1 MRVRKRRP
9 RAIPRQTGASA
20 GRTILRGM
28 PRFLSVL
35 RGLLLVTPLL
45 AVTDP
50 VAAEVVKFEITG
62 RAPIGSSG
70 YEKITGIARFAINP
84 RAPGNAVIAD
94 VDRAPVNLDGK
105 VEFSSDVYIL
115 RPIDPARSNGVALV
129 DVLNRGRKI
138 VLGGFNPGATND
150 PVTDADLGDGF
161 LMQRGYTV
169 VWVGW
174 EFDIR
179 RVSGRQGEA
188 ERGAGLAIEIP
199 SARGV
204 SGVIRASVTPNDAGP
219 QTMGDLAGYRPI
231 DDNAPDTTLSV
242 RDGEFGAKTLI
253 SRDRFTVRG
262 NQVTLT
268 GGFEKG
274 RTYELSYRPTEWPV
288 SGLGLAAYR
297 DFALWIKHAPDAVAR
312 AGTLI
317 GFGSSQSG
325 RFLRTFLYDGF
336 NTDEQGRQVLDG
348 AMVHIAGA
356 ARLSIN
362 VRGAQPTA
370 LSMYSTTQFPYATS
384 AERDPVSRRT
394 DGLLDNARARVT
406 QPKVMFTNTAV
417 EYWGGGRAA
426 ALIHTTP
433 DGMRDLVLPPTV
445 RAYFLTGAQHS
456 AAPFPVPAGGV
467 GQQPANP
474 LEYWWTLRALL
485 VAMTDWVVKGT
496 EPPPSQVPR
505 VADGTLVPVSKL
517 RFPVI
522 PSVQGP
528 ARIQGPRYEDRDLP
542 FLVPQVDAD
551 GNELAGIRTAEQRVP
566 VATYTG
572 WNFRH
577 ASIGGTDQLVSLLGM
592 ALPFATTKTARTTS
606 GDPRLSLEERYP
618 TKDAYLAQASTVI
631 DALVTGRYLL
641 PGDAARVRSRI
652 EAHWPSVR

>member
-1 MRVRKRRP
+1 MS
-9 RAIPRQTGASA
+9 TS
-20 GRTILRGM
+20 L
-28 PRFLSVL
+28 PRFLLLVC
-35 RGLLLVTPLL
+35 LLL
-45 AVTDP
+45 
-50 VAAEVVKFEITG
+50 AAAAPARADVVRFDITS

-70 YEKITGIARFAINP
+70 YEKIVGIAHFAVNP
-84 RAPGNAVIAD
+84 RAPGNSVIAD
-94 VDRAPVNLDGK
+94 VDKAPVNLDGK

-115 RPIDPARSNGVALV
+115 RPLDAATSNGVALV

-138 VLGGFNPGATND
+138 VLGGFNRGATND
-150 PVTDADLGDGF
+150 PVTDADLGDAF

-179 RVSGRQGEA
+179 RISGRQGEA
-188 ERGAGLAIEIP
+188 ERGAGMAIQIP

-204 SGVIRASVTPNDAGP
+204 SDVIRAGFTPNDDGP
-219 QTMGDLAGYRPI
+219 QTVGDLAGYRPT
-231 DDNAPDTTLSV
+231 DDNARDTTLSV

-253 SRDRFTVRG
+253 ARERFTVRG

-274 RTYELSYRPTEWPV
+274 RTYELTYRPTEWPV

-297 DFALWIKHAPDAVAR
+297 DLASWVKYAPDAVAK
-312 AGTLI
+312 AGKLI

-325 RFLRTFLYDGF
+325 RFLRSFLYDGF

-348 AMVHIAGA
+348 VMVHIAGA

-394 DGLLDNARARVT
+394 DGLLDNARAGAT

-433 DGMRDLVLPPTV
+433 DGKRDLVLPPNV

-456 AAPFPVPAGGV
+456 SAPFPVPAGGL

-496 EPPPSQVPR
+496 EPPASQVPKL
-505 VADGTLVPVSKL
+505 ADGTLVPIAKL
-517 RFPVI
+517 KFPAL
-522 PSVQGP
+522 PGVQSP
-528 ARIQGPRYEDRDLP
+528 ALIQGPRHDGRDLP

-572 WNFRH
+572 WNFRN
-577 ASIGGTDQLVSLLGM
+577 ASIGGTNQLVSLLGM
-592 ALPFATTKTARTTS
+592 ALPLAKTKAAREKA
-606 GDPRLSLEERYP
+606 GDPRLSVDERYP
-618 TKDAYLAQASTVI
+618 TKEAYVAKASVVI
-631 DALVTGRYLL
+631 DALVKSGYLL
-641 PGDAARVRSRI
+641 PGDAAGVKSRI
-652 EAHWPSVR
+652 EAHWQSFH

>member
-1 MRVRKRRP
+1 MSTFFP
-9 RAIPRQTGASA
+9 RACCLPV
-20 GRTILRGM
+20 
-28 PRFLSVL
+28 FC
-35 RGLLLVTPLL
+35 LLLAWASP
-45 AVTDP
+45 ARAD
-50 VAAEVVKFEITG
+50 VVRFDITS

-70 YEKITGIARFAINP
+70 YEKIVGIAHFAVNP
-84 RAPGNAVIAD
+84 RAPGNSVIAD
-94 VDRAPVNLDGK
+94 VDKAPVNLDGK

-115 RPIDPARSNGVALV
+115 RPLDTAKSNGVALV

-138 VLGGFNPGATND
+138 VLGGFNRGASND
-150 PVTDADLGDGF
+150 PVTEADLGDGF
-161 LMQRGYTV
+161 LMQRGFTV

-179 RVSGRQGEA
+179 RVSSRQGEA
-188 ERGAGLAIEIP
+188 ERGAGMAIQIP

-204 SGVIRASVTPNDAGP
+204 SDVIRASFTPNDDGP
-219 QTMGDLAGYRPI
+219 QTVGDLAGYRPT
-231 DDNAPDTTLSV
+231 DDNARDTTLSV

-253 SRDRFTVRG
+253 ARERFTVRG

-274 RTYELSYRPTEWPV
+274 RTYELTYRPTEWPV

-297 DFALWIKHAPDAVAR
+297 DLASWVKHAPDAVAK
-312 AGTLI
+312 AGKLI

-325 RFLRTFLYDGF
+325 RFLRSFLYDGF

-348 AMVHIAGA
+348 VMVHIAGA

-394 DGLLDNARARVT
+394 DGLLDNARARAT

-433 DGMRDLVLPPTV
+433 DGKRDLVLPPNV

-456 AAPFPVPAGGV
+456 AAPFPVPAGGQ

-474 LEYWWTLRALL
+474 LEYWWTMRALL
-485 VAMTDWVVKGT
+485 VAMTDWVVSGV
-496 EPPPSQVPR
+496 EPPPSQVPKL
-505 VADGTLVPVSKL
+505 ADGTLVPVTKL
-517 RFPVI
+517 KFPAL
-522 PSVQGP
+522 PGVQSP
-528 ARIQGPRYEDRDLP
+528 AIVQGPRYDGRDLP

-566 VATYTG
+566 MATYTG
-572 WNFRH
+572 WNFRN
-577 ASIGGTDQLVSLLGM
+577 AAIGGTKQLVSLLGM
-592 ALPFATTKTARTTS
+592 ALPFAKTKAERGAS
-606 GDPRLSLEERYP
+606 GDPRLSVEERYP
-618 TKDAYLAQASTVI
+618 SKEAYLAQVTAVT
-631 DALVTGRYLL
+631 DALVKGRYLL
-641 PGDAARVRSRI
+641 ADDANGVRLRI
-652 EAHWPSVR
+652 DAHWPR

>member
-1 MRVRKRRP
+1 MS
-9 RAIPRQTGASA
+9 TF
-20 GRTILRGM
+20 LRCG
-28 PRFLSVL
+28 LSL
-35 RGLLLVTPLL
+35 LCLLL
-45 AVTDP
+45 
-50 VAAEVVKFEITG
+50 AAAAPARADVVRFEITS
-62 RAPIGSSG
+62 RAPIGTSG
-70 YEKITGIARFAINP
+70 YEKIVGIAHFAVNP
-84 RAPGNAVIAD
+84 RAPGNSVIAD
-94 VDRAPVNLDGK
+94 VDKAPMNLDGK

-115 RPIDPARSNGVALV
+115 RPLDAAKSNGVALV

-138 VLGGFNPGATND
+138 VLGGFNRGATND

-179 RVSGRQGEA
+179 RISGRQGEA
-188 ERGAGLAIEIP
+188 ERGAGMAIQIP

-204 SGVIRASVTPNDAGP
+204 SDVIRASFTPNDDGP
-219 QTMGDLAGYRPI
+219 QTVGDLAGYRPT
-231 DDNAPDTTLSV
+231 DDNARDTTLSV

-253 SRDRFTVRG
+253 ARERFTMRG

-274 RTYELSYRPTEWPV
+274 RTYELTYRPTEWPV

-297 DFALWIKHAPDAVAR
+297 DLASWVKHAPDAVAK
-312 AGTLI
+312 AKTLI

-348 AMVHIAGA
+348 VMVHIAGA

-370 LSMYSTTQFPYATS
+370 LSMYSTTQFPYAAS

-394 DGLLDNARARVT
+394 DGLLDNARARAT

-433 DGMRDLVLPPTV
+433 DGKRDLVLPPNV

-456 AAPFPVPAGGV
+456 SAPFPVPAGGL

-474 LEYWWTLRALL
+474 LEYWWTMRALL
-485 VAMTDWVVKGT
+485 VAMTDWVVKGA
-496 EPPPSQVPR
+496 EPPPSQVPKL
-505 VADGTLVPVSKL
+505 ADGTLVPVAKL
-517 RFPVI
+517 KFPAL
-522 PSVQGP
+522 PGVQSP
-528 ARIQGPRYEDRDLP
+528 AVIQGPRHEGRDLP

-566 VATYTG
+566 MATYTG
-572 WNFRH
+572 WNFRN
-577 ASIGGTDQLVSLLGM
+577 ASIGGTNQLVNLLGM
-592 ALPFATTKTARTTS
+592 ALPFAKTKAERDKA
-606 GDPRLSLEERYP
+606 GDPRVSVDERYP
-618 TKDAYLAQASTVI
+618 TKDAYLAKAAAVT
-631 DALVTGRYLL
+631 DALVKGGYLL
-641 PGDAARVRSRI
+641 PGDVEGVRARI
-652 EAHWPSVR
+652 DAHWPR

>member
-1 MRVRKRRP
+1 
-9 RAIPRQTGASA
+9 
-20 GRTILRGM
+20 M
-28 PRFLSVL
+28 PRFLALSRRLPVL
-35 RGLLLVTPLL
+35 CLLL
-45 AVTDP
+45 AAARP
-50 VAAEVVKFEITG
+50 VEADVVRFDITS
-62 RAPIGSSG
+62 RAPVGTSG
-70 YEKITGIARFAINP
+70 YEKIVGIAHFAVNP
-84 RAPGNAVIAD
+84 RAPGNSVIAD
-94 VDRAPVNLDGK
+94 VDKAPVNLDGK

-115 RPIDPARSNGVALV
+115 RPLDAAKSNGVALV

-138 VLGGFNPGATND
+138 ALGGFNRGATND

-179 RVSGRQGEA
+179 RISGRQGEA
-188 ERGAGLAIEIP
+188 ERGAGLAIQIP

-204 SGVIRASVTPNDAGP
+204 SDVIRASFTPNDDGP
-219 QTMGDLAGYRPI
+219 QTVGDLAGYRPT
-231 DDNAPDTTLSV
+231 DDNAKDTTLSV

-253 SRDRFTVRG
+253 ARERFTVRG

-274 RTYELSYRPTEWPV
+274 RTYELTYRPTEWPV

-297 DFALWIKHAPDAVAR
+297 DLASWVKHAPDAVAT
-312 AGTLI
+312 AKTLI

-348 AMVHIAGA
+348 VMVHIAGA

-370 LSMYSTTQFPYATS
+370 LSMYSTTQFPYATT

-394 DGLLDNARARVT
+394 DGLLDNARARAT

-433 DGMRDLVLPPTV
+433 DGKRDLVLPPNV

-456 AAPFPVPAGGV
+456 SAPFPVPVGGL

-474 LEYWWTLRALL
+474 LEYWWTMRALL
-485 VAMTDWVVKGT
+485 VAMTDWVVKGA
-496 EPPPSQVPR
+496 EPPASQVPKL
-505 VADGTLVPVSKL
+505 ADGTLVPITKL
-517 RFPVI
+517 RFPAL
-522 PSVQGP
+522 PGVQSP
-528 ARIQGPRYEDRDLP
+528 ALIQGPRQDGRDLP

-551 GNELAGIRTAEQRVP
+551 GNELSGIRTAEQRVP

-572 WNFRH
+572 WNFRN
-577 ASIGGTDQLVSLLGM
+577 ASIGGTNQLVNLLGM
-592 ALPFATTKTARTTS
+592 ALPFATTKAER
-606 GDPRLSLEERYP
+606 GKADPRLSVEERYP
-618 TKDAYLAQASTVI
+618 TKDAYLAKASAVTE
-631 DALVTGRYLL
+631 ALVQARYLL
-641 PGDAARVRSRI
+641 PGDAASVMSRI
-652 EAHWPSVR
+652 DAHWPR

>member
-1 MRVRKRRP
+1 M
-9 RAIPRQTGASA
+9 S
-20 GRTILRGM
+20 
-28 PRFLSVL
+28 RFLALPRCLVVL
-35 RGLLLVTPLL
+35 CLLI
-45 AVTDP
+45 
-50 VAAEVVKFEITG
+50 VAAGPARADVTRFEITS
-62 RAPIGSSG
+62 RAPIGNSG
-70 YEKITGIARFAINP
+70 YEKIVGIAHFAVNP

-94 VDRAPVNLDGK
+94 VDKAPANLDGK

-115 RPIDPARSNGVALV
+115 RPLDAATSNGVALV

-138 VLGGFNPGATND
+138 VLGGFNRGATND

-188 ERGAGLAIEIP
+188 ERGAGMAIQIP

-204 SGVIRASVTPNDAGP
+204 SDVIRASFTPNDDGP
-219 QTMGDLAGYRPI
+219 QTVGDLAGYRPT
-231 DDNAPDTTLSV
+231 DDNARDTTLSV
-242 RDGEFGAKTLI
+242 RDGEFGAKTVI
-253 SRDRFTVRG
+253 ARERFTMRG
-262 NQVTLT
+262 NQITLA

-274 RTYELSYRPTEWPV
+274 RTYELIYRPTEWPV

-297 DFALWIKHAPDAVAR
+297 DFATWVKHAPDAVAK
-312 AGTLI
+312 AEKLI

-325 RFLRTFLYDGF
+325 RFLRSFLYDGF

-348 AMVHIAGA
+348 VMVHIAGA

-370 LSMYSTTQFPYATS
+370 LSMYATTQFPFATS
-384 AERDPVSRRT
+384 AERDPASRRT
-394 DGLLDNARARVT
+394 DGLLDNARARAT

-433 DGMRDLVLPPTV
+433 DGKRDLVLPPNV

-456 AAPFPVPAGGV
+456 SAPFPVPAGGQ

-474 LEYWWTLRALL
+474 LEYWWTMRALL
-485 VAMTDWVVKGT
+485 VGMTDWVVKGT
-496 EPPPSQVPR
+496 PPPPSQVPTI
-505 VADGTLVPVSKL
+505 AGGTLVPVAKL
-517 RFPVI
+517 RFPKV
-522 PSVQGP
+522 PGVQNP
-528 ARIQGPRYEDRDLP
+528 ALIQGPRVDGRDLP

-551 GNELAGIRTAEQRVP
+551 GNELSGIRTAEQQAP
-566 VATYTG
+566 MATYTG
-572 WNFRH
+572 WNFRN
-577 ASIGGTDQLVSLLGM
+577 AAIGGTNQLVNLLGM
-592 ALPFATTKTARTTS
+592 ALPFATTKAGREKA
-606 GDPRLSLEERYP
+606 GDPRLSVEERYP
-618 TKDAYLAQASTVI
+618 AKDAYLAKASAVT
-631 DALVTGRYLL
+631 DALVKSRYLL
-641 PGDAARVRSRI
+641 PEDAANVRSRI
-652 EAHWPSVR
+652 EAHWPR

>member
-1 MRVRKRRP
+1 
-9 RAIPRQTGASA
+9 
-20 GRTILRGM
+20 M
-28 PRFLSVL
+28 PRFLALSRRLPVL
-35 RGLLLVTPLL
+35 CLLL
-45 AVTDP
+45 AAARP
-50 VAAEVVKFEITG
+50 VEADVVRFDITS
-62 RAPIGSSG
+62 RAPVGTSG
-70 YEKITGIARFAINP
+70 YEKIVGIAHFAVNP
-84 RAPGNAVIAD
+84 RAPGNSVIAD
-94 VDRAPVNLDGK
+94 VDKAPVNLDGK

-115 RPIDPARSNGVALV
+115 RPLDAAKSNGVALV

-138 VLGGFNPGATND
+138 VLGGFNRGATND

-179 RVSGRQGEA
+179 RISGRQGEA
-188 ERGAGLAIEIP
+188 ERGAGLAIQIP

-204 SGVIRASVTPNDAGP
+204 SDVIRASFTPNDDGP
-219 QTMGDLAGYRPI
+219 QTVGDLAGYRPT
-231 DDNAPDTTLSV
+231 DDNAKDTTLSV

-253 SRDRFTVRG
+253 ARERFTVRG

-274 RTYELSYRPTEWPV
+274 RTYELTYRPTEWPV

-297 DFALWIKHAPDAVAR
+297 DLASWVKHAPEAVAT
-312 AGTLI
+312 AKTLI

-348 AMVHIAGA
+348 VMVHIAGA

-370 LSMYSTTQFPYATS
+370 LSMYSTTQFPYATT

-394 DGLLDNARARVT
+394 DGLLDNARARAT

-433 DGMRDLVLPPTV
+433 DGKRDLVLPPNV

-456 AAPFPVPAGGV
+456 SAPFPVPAGGL

-474 LEYWWTLRALL
+474 LEYWWTMRALL
-485 VAMTDWVVKGT
+485 VAMTDWVVKGA
-496 EPPPSQVPR
+496 EPPASQVPKL
-505 VADGTLVPVSKL
+505 ADGTLVPITKL
-517 RFPVI
+517 RFPAL
-522 PSVQGP
+522 PGVQSP
-528 ARIQGPRYEDRDLP
+528 ALIQGPRQDGRDLP

-572 WNFRH
+572 WNFRN
-577 ASIGGTDQLVSLLGM
+577 ASIGGTNQLVNLLGM
-592 ALPFATTKTARTTS
+592 ALPFATTKAER
-606 GDPRLSLEERYP
+606 GKADPRLSVEERYP
-618 TKDAYLAQASTVI
+618 TKDAYLAKASAVTE
-631 DALVTGRYLL
+631 ALVQARYLL
-641 PGDAARVRSRI
+641 PGDAASVMSRI
-652 EAHWPSVR
+652 DAHWPR

>member
-1 MRVRKRRP
+1 MSK
-9 RAIPRQTGASA
+9 
-20 GRTILRGM
+20 
-28 PRFLSVL
+28 FLGCGLSCL
-35 RGLLLVTPLL
+35 CLLLAAAGPARADVVRFDVTS
-45 AVTDP
+45 
-50 VAAEVVKFEITG
+50 
-62 RAPIGSSG
+62 RAPVGNSG
-70 YEKITGIARFAINP
+70 YEKIVGIAHFAVNP

-94 VDRAPVNLDGK
+94 VDKAPVNLDGK

-115 RPIDPARSNGVALV
+115 RPLDAAKSNGVALV

-138 VLGGFNPGATND
+138 VLGGFNRGATND

-179 RVSGRQGEA
+179 RISGRQGEA
-188 ERGAGLAIEIP
+188 ERGAGMAIQIP

-204 SGVIRASVTPNDAGP
+204 SDVIRASFTPNDDGP
-219 QTMGDLAGYRPI
+219 QTVGDLAGYRPT
-231 DDNAPDTTLSV
+231 DDNARDTTLSV

-253 SRDRFTVRG
+253 ARERFTVRG

-274 RTYELSYRPTEWPV
+274 RTYELTYRPTEWPV
-288 SGLGLAAYR
+288 AGLGLAAYR
-297 DFALWIKHAPDAVAR
+297 DLASWVKYAPDAVAK
-312 AGTLI
+312 AGKLI

-325 RFLRTFLYDGF
+325 RFLRSFLYDGF
-336 NTDEQGRQVLDG
+336 NADEQGRQVLDG
-348 AMVHIAGA
+348 VMVHIAGA

-384 AERDPVSRRT
+384 AERDPLSRRT
-394 DGLLDNARARVT
+394 DGLLDNARARAT

-433 DGMRDLVLPPTV
+433 DGKRDLVLPPNV

-456 AAPFPVPAGGV
+456 SAPFPVPAGGL

-474 LEYWWTLRALL
+474 LEYWWTMRALL
-485 VAMTDWVVKGT
+485 VAMTDWVVKGS
-496 EPPPSQVPR
+496 EPPASQVPKL
-505 VADGTLVPVSKL
+505 ADGTLVPIARLK
-517 RFPVI
+517 FPVLRG
-522 PSVQGP
+522 VQSP
-528 ARIQGPRYEDRDLP
+528 TIIQGPRHEGRDLP

-551 GNELAGIRTAEQRVP
+551 GNELSGIRTAEQRVP
-566 VATYTG
+566 MATYAG
-572 WNFRH
+572 WNFRN
-577 ASIGGTDQLVSLLGM
+577 ASIGGTNQLVSLLGM
-592 ALPFATTKTARTTS
+592 ALPFAKTKAEREKA

-618 TKDAYLAQASTVI
+618 AKDAYLAKASAVT
-631 DALVTGRYLL
+631 DALVAGRYLL
-641 PGDAARVRSRI
+641 AGDVAGVTSRI
-652 EAHWPSVR
+652 EAHWQSFH

>member
-1 MRVRKRRP
+1 M
-9 RAIPRQTGASA
+9 S
-20 GRTILRGM
+20 
-28 PRFLSVL
+28 RFLALPRCVPL
-35 RGLLLVTPLL
+35 VCLLLAAAGPARADVVRFDVTS
-45 AVTDP
+45 
-50 VAAEVVKFEITG
+50 
-62 RAPIGSSG
+62 RAPIGASG
-70 YEKITGIARFAINP
+70 YEKIVGIAHFAVNP
-84 RAPGNAVIAD
+84 RAPGNSVIAD
-94 VDRAPVNLDGK
+94 VDKAPVNLDGK

-115 RPIDPARSNGVALV
+115 RPLDAAKSNGVALV

-138 VLGGFNPGATND
+138 VLGGFNRGATND

-179 RVSGRQGEA
+179 RISGRQGEA
-188 ERGAGLAIEIP
+188 ERGAGMAIQIP

-204 SGVIRASVTPNDAGP
+204 SDVIRASFTPNDDGP
-219 QTMGDLAGYRPI
+219 QTVGDLAGYRPT
-231 DDNAPDTTLSV
+231 DDNAKDTTLSV

-253 SRDRFTVRG
+253 ARERFTVRG

-274 RTYELSYRPTEWPV
+274 RTYELTYRPTEWPV

-297 DFALWIKHAPDAVAR
+297 DLASWVKHAPDAVAT
-312 AGTLI
+312 AKTLI

-336 NTDEQGRQVLDG
+336 NTDEHGRQVLDG
-348 AMVHIAGA
+348 VMVHIAGA

-370 LSMYSTTQFPYATS
+370 LSMYSTTQFPYATT

-394 DGLLDNARARVT
+394 DGLLDNARTRAT

-433 DGMRDLVLPPTV
+433 DGKRDLVLPPNV

-456 AAPFPVPAGGV
+456 SAPFPVPPGGL

-474 LEYWWTLRALL
+474 LEYWWTMRALL
-485 VAMTDWVVKGT
+485 VAMTDWVVKGA
-496 EPPPSQVPR
+496 EPPASQVPKL
-505 VADGTLVPVSKL
+505 ADGTLVPITKL
-517 RFPVI
+517 RFPAL
-522 PSVQGP
+522 PGVQSP
-528 ARIQGPRYEDRDLP
+528 ALIQGPRQDGRDLP

-551 GNELAGIRTAEQRVP
+551 GNELSGIRTAEQRVP

-572 WNFRH
+572 WNFRN
-577 ASIGGTDQLVSLLGM
+577 ASIGGTNQLVSLLGM
-592 ALPFATTKTARTTS
+592 ALPFAPTKAER
-606 GDPRLSLEERYP
+606 GKADPRLSVEERYP
-618 TKDAYLAQASTVI
+618 TKDAYLAKASAVTE
-631 DALVTGRYLL
+631 ALVQARYLL
-641 PGDAARVRSRI
+641 PGDAASVMSRI
-652 EAHWPSVR
+652 DAHWPR

>member
-1 MRVRKRRP
+1 MSK
-9 RAIPRQTGASA
+9 
-20 GRTILRGM
+20 
-28 PRFLSVL
+28 FLGCGLSCL
-35 RGLLLVTPLL
+35 CLLL
-45 AVTDP
+45 
-50 VAAEVVKFEITG
+50 AAASPAGADVIRFELTS
-62 RAPIGSSG
+62 RAPIGTSG
-70 YEKITGIARFAINP
+70 YEKIVGIAHFAVNP
-84 RAPGNAVIAD
+84 RAPGNSVIAD
-94 VDRAPVNLDGK
+94 VDKAPVNLDGK

-115 RPIDPARSNGVALV
+115 RPLDAAKSNGVALV

-138 VLGGFNPGATND
+138 VLGGFNRGATND

-179 RVSGRQGEA
+179 RISGRQGDA
-188 ERGAGLAIEIP
+188 ERGAGMAIQIP

-204 SGVIRASVTPNDAGP
+204 SDVIRASFTPNDDGP
-219 QTMGDLAGYRPI
+219 QTVGDLAGYRPT
-231 DDNAPDTTLSV
+231 DDNARDTTLSV

-253 SRDRFTVRG
+253 ARERFTVRG

-274 RTYELSYRPTEWPV
+274 RTYELTYRPTEWPV

-297 DFALWIKHAPDAVAR
+297 DLASWVKHAPDAVAT
-312 AGTLI
+312 AKTLI

-348 AMVHIAGA
+348 VMVHIAGA

-370 LSMYSTTQFPYATS
+370 LSMYSTTQFPYATI

-394 DGLLDNARARVT
+394 DGLLDNARARAT

-433 DGMRDLVLPPTV
+433 DGKRDLVLPPNV

-456 AAPFPVPAGGV
+456 SAPFPVSPGGL

-474 LEYWWTLRALL
+474 LEYWWTMRALL
-485 VAMTDWVVKGT
+485 VAMTDWVVKGA
-496 EPPPSQVPR
+496 EPPASQLPKL
-505 VADGTLVPVSKL
+505 ADGTLVPVTKL
-517 RFPVI
+517 RFPRL
-522 PSVQGP
+522 PGVQSP
-528 ARIQGPRYEDRDLP
+528 AIIQGPRLEGRDLP

-551 GNELAGIRTAEQRVP
+551 GNELSGIRTAEQRVP

-577 ASIGGTDQLVSLLGM
+577 ASIGGTNQLVSLLGM
-592 ALPFATTKTARTTS
+592 ALPFATTKAEREKA
-606 GDPRLSLEERYP
+606 GDPRASVEERYP
-618 TKDAYLAQASTVI
+618 TKDAYLAKAAAVT
-631 DALVTGRYLL
+631 DALVNGRYLL
-641 PGDAARVRSRI
+641 AEDAVSVRSRI
-652 EAHWPSVR
+652 EAHWPSPR

>member
-1 MRVRKRRP
+1 
-9 RAIPRQTGASA
+9 
-20 GRTILRGM
+20 M
-28 PRFLSVL
+28 PRFLALSRRLPVL
-35 RGLLLVTPLL
+35 CLLL
-45 AVTDP
+45 AAARP
-50 VAAEVVKFEITG
+50 VEADVVRFDITS
-62 RAPIGSSG
+62 RAPVGTSG
-70 YEKITGIARFAINP
+70 YEKIVGIAHFAVNP

-94 VDRAPVNLDGK
+94 VDKAPVNLDGK

-115 RPIDPARSNGVALV
+115 RPLDPAKSNGVALV

-138 VLGGFNPGATND
+138 VLGGFNRGATND

-161 LMQRGYTV
+161 LMKRGYTV

-179 RVSGRQGEA
+179 RISGRQGEA
-188 ERGAGLAIEIP
+188 ERGAGMAIQIP

-204 SGVIRASVTPNDAGP
+204 SDVIRASFTPNDDGP
-219 QTMGDLAGYRPI
+219 QTVGDLAGYRPT
-231 DDNAPDTTLSV
+231 DDNARDTTLSV

-253 SRDRFTVRG
+253 ARERFTVRG

-274 RTYELSYRPTEWPV
+274 RTYELTYRPTEWPV

-297 DFALWIKHAPDAVAR
+297 DLASWVKYAPDAVAK
-312 AGTLI
+312 ASTLI

-384 AERDPVSRRT
+384 AERDPLSRRT
-394 DGLLDNARARVT
+394 DGLLDNPRARAT
-406 QPKVMFTNTAV
+406 QPRVMFTNTAV

-433 DGMRDLVLPPTV
+433 DGKRDLVLPPTV

-456 AAPFPVPAGGV
+456 AAPFPVPAGGQ

-474 LEYWWTLRALL
+474 LEYWWTMRALL

-496 EPPPSQVPR
+496 EPPPSQVPKL
-505 VADGTLVPVSKL
+505 ADGTLVPIAKL
-517 RFPVI
+517 KFPAL
-522 PSVQGP
+522 PGVQSP
-528 ARIQGPRYEDRDLP
+528 ARIQGPRHEGRDLP
-542 FLVPQVDAD
+542 FLVPQVDGD

-566 VATYTG
+566 MATYTG
-572 WNFRH
+572 WNFRS
-577 ASIGGTDQLVSLLGM
+577 AAIGGTNQLVNLLGM
-592 ALPFATTKTARTTS
+592 ALPFATTKAERAKS
-606 GDPRLSLEERYP
+606 GDPRASVEERYP
-618 TKDAYLAQASTVI
+618 SKDAYMAKAVAVT
-631 DALVTGRYLL
+631 DALVSGRYLL
-641 PGDAARVRSRI
+641 PGDAESVRSRI
-652 EAHWPSVR
+652 EAHWPQPR

>member
-1 MRVRKRRP
+1 MS
-9 RAIPRQTGASA
+9 TS
-20 GRTILRGM
+20 L
-28 PRFLSVL
+28 PRFLLLVC
-35 RGLLLVTPLL
+35 LLLAAAAPARADVVRFDVTS
-45 AVTDP
+45 
-50 VAAEVVKFEITG
+50 

-70 YEKITGIARFAINP
+70 YEKIVGIAHFAVNP
-84 RAPGNAVIAD
+84 RAPGNSVIAD
-94 VDRAPVNLDGK
+94 VDKAPVNFDGK

-115 RPIDPARSNGVALV
+115 RPLDAATSNGVALV

-138 VLGGFNPGATND
+138 VLGGFNRGATND
-150 PVTDADLGDGF
+150 PVTDADLGDAF

-179 RVSGRQGEA
+179 RISGRQGEA
-188 ERGAGLAIEIP
+188 ERGAGMAIQIP

-204 SGVIRASVTPNDAGP
+204 SDVIRAGFTPNDDGP
-219 QTMGDLAGYRPI
+219 QTVGDLAGYRPT
-231 DDNAPDTTLSV
+231 DDNARDTTLSV

-253 SRDRFTVRG
+253 ARERFTVRG

-274 RTYELSYRPTEWPV
+274 RTYELTYRPTEWPV

-297 DFALWIKHAPDAVAR
+297 DLASWVKYAPDAVAK
-312 AGTLI
+312 AGKLI

-325 RFLRTFLYDGF
+325 RFLRSFLYDGF

-348 AMVHIAGA
+348 VMVHIAGA

-394 DGLLDNARARVT
+394 DGLLDNARAGAT

-433 DGMRDLVLPPTV
+433 DGKRDLVLPPNV

-456 AAPFPVPAGGV
+456 SAPFPVPAGGF

-496 EPPPSQVPR
+496 EPPASQVPKL
-505 VADGTLVPVSKL
+505 ADGTLVPIAKL
-517 RFPVI
+517 KFPAL
-522 PSVQGP
+522 PGVQSP
-528 ARIQGPRYEDRDLP
+528 ALIQGPRHDGRDLP

-572 WNFRH
+572 WNFRN
-577 ASIGGTDQLVSLLGM
+577 ASIGGTNQLVSLLGM
-592 ALPFATTKTARTTS
+592 ALPLAKTKAAREKA
-606 GDPRLSLEERYP
+606 GDPRLSVDERYP
-618 TKDAYLAQASTVI
+618 TKEAYVAKASVVI
-631 DALVTGRYLL
+631 DALVKSGYLL
-641 PGDAARVRSRI
+641 PGDAAGVKSRI
-652 EAHWPSVR
+652 EAHWQSFH

>member
-1 MRVRKRRP
+1 M
-9 RAIPRQTGASA
+9 S
-20 GRTILRGM
+20 
-28 PRFLSVL
+28 RFLALSRCLPLV
-35 RGLLLVTPLL
+35 GLL
-45 AVTDP
+45 
-50 VAAEVVKFEITG
+50 VAAASPAGADVVRFDIMS
-62 RAPIGSSG
+62 RAPIGTSG
-70 YEKITGIARFAINP
+70 YEKIVGIAHFAVNP
-84 RAPGNAVIAD
+84 RAPGNSVIAD
-94 VDRAPVNLDGK
+94 VDKAPVNLDGK

-115 RPIDPARSNGVALV
+115 RPLDAATSNGVALV

-138 VLGGFNPGATND
+138 VLGGFNRGATND

-179 RVSGRQGEA
+179 RISGRQGEA
-188 ERGAGLAIEIP
+188 ERGAGMAIQIP

-204 SGVIRASVTPNDAGP
+204 SDVIRASFTPNDDGP
-219 QTMGDLAGYRPI
+219 QTVGDLAGYRPT
-231 DDNAPDTTLSV
+231 DDNARDTTLSV

-253 SRDRFTVRG
+253 ARERFTVRG

-274 RTYELSYRPTEWPV
+274 RTYELTYRPTEWPV

-297 DFALWIKHAPDAVAR
+297 DLASWVKHAPDAVAK
-312 AGTLI
+312 AKTLI

-325 RFLRTFLYDGF
+325 RFLRSFLYDGF

-348 AMVHIAGA
+348 VMVHIAGA

-370 LSMYSTTQFPYATS
+370 LSMYSTTQFPYAAS

-394 DGLLDNARARVT
+394 DGLLDNARARAT

-433 DGMRDLVLPPTV
+433 DGKRDLVLPPNV

-456 AAPFPVPAGGV
+456 SAPFPVPAGGL

-496 EPPPSQVPR
+496 EPPASQVPKL
-505 VADGTLVPVSKL
+505 ADGTLVPVTKL
-517 RFPVI
+517 AFPAL
-522 PSVQGP
+522 PGVQSP
-528 ARIQGPRYEDRDLP
+528 AIIQGPRHDGRDLP

-572 WNFRH
+572 WNFRN
-577 ASIGGTDQLVSLLGM
+577 ASIGGTNQLVSLLGM
-592 ALPFATTKTARTTS
+592 ALPLAKTKAAREKA
-606 GDPRLSLEERYP
+606 GDPRLSVDERYP
-618 TKDAYLAQASTVI
+618 TKEAYVAKASVVI
-631 DALVTGRYLL
+631 DALVKSGYLL
-641 PGDAARVRSRI
+641 PGDAAGVKSRI
-652 EAHWPSVR
+652 EAHWQSFH